1 MCCGVLRNGPNPGI
15 GHCRGRCRDRLL
27 GRFAVLASPLKSCK
41 GIERSEEITGDG
53 GVVAEIGLPAPGR
66 IDHEANGDSV
76 MRAQVFRAVLDDVPG
91 ESTFVGGGD
100 VEDTRL
106 DTARPEAAPVGLGEA
121 QDERVFGRV
130 VRLEGLAEA
139 AEDFL
144 VFMLVFLGEDYERCR
159 GEAVLQGVQAAA
171 LFAGF
176 GLGSAFLAVAA
187 IGLAL
192 SF

>member
-1 MCCGVLRNGPNPGI
+1 M
-15 GHCRGRCRDRLL
+15 
-27 GRFAVLASPLKSCK
+27 
-41 GIERSEEITGDG
+41 
-53 GVVAEIGLPAPGR
+53 
-66 IDHEANGDSV
+66 
-76 MRAQVFRAVLDDVPG
+76 
-91 ESTFVGGGD
+91 
-100 VEDTRL
+100 
-106 DTARPEAAPVGLGEA
+106 GLGEA

-176 GLGSAFLAVAA
+176 GLGSAFWPLRRLASRCRSDA
-187 IGLAL
+187 IWV
-192 SF
+192 SIQ